1 MGDANVRQ
9 TLSGA
14 TNHAPMRIGFVN
26 TGTIQQN
33 ASTLRCLHLGKL
45 LARDGHAVSL
55 FLTDQPD
62 NRRRYGDVVHG
73 IRVRYS
79 AVGSGR
85 EQWSKI
91 RMLLGERFDIL
102 HCMSSGSSVHF
113 PAFLSKWR
121 HGGQTRLIMDFD
133 EWQSLW
139 LREPRRTYQ
148 AAWERFACA
157 ASDDVIFASAQLAR
171 TLGRSVGARRR
182 HTLPYAFDE
191 EEFAAVPDESK
202 QIRARFAGRRLA
214 VYMGNLLPQFD
225 AARVLDAVDA
235 ARQANPELLFLFI
248 GGGPLREELE
258 RRVVTERLSDH
269 VRFLGF
275 LPTDEMIQHLRAAD
289 VLLLP
294 IRDTE
299 LNRSR
304 SPNKLFQY
312 VGARRPIVTNRLDN
326 IYDAVGDEVLYFDFD
341 SSADFARQIGEAL
354 RPDAPLPSL
363 DTVARNGWQ
372 ARYETYRA
380 IIGAHPSKNAPH
392 RPSHG
397 DH

>member
-1 MGDANVRQ
+1 
-9 TLSGA
+9 
-14 TNHAPMRIGFVN
+14 MRIGFVN

-45 LARDGHAVSL
+45 LARDGHDVSL

-62 NRRRYGDVVHG
+62 NRRRYGDVVDG
-73 IRVRYS
+73 IRMRYS

-85 EQWSKI
+85 EQWSKV
-91 RMLLGERFDIL
+91 RLLVRERFDVL

-113 PAFLSKWR
+113 PAWLSKWR
-121 HGGQTRLIMDFD
+121 HGGRTRLIMDFD

-139 LREPRRTYQ
+139 LRQPKRTYQ

-157 ASDDVIFASAQLAR
+157 TSDDVIFASARLAH
-171 TLGRSVGARRR
+171 TLGRSVAARRR

-191 EEFAAVPDESK
+191 EEFASVPDDTT
-202 QIRARFAGRRLA
+202 QIRARYAGRKLA

-235 ARQANPELLFLFI
+235 ARTANPEILFLFI

-258 RRVVTERLSDH
+258 RRVVAEELTDH
-269 VRFLGF
+269 ARFLGF
-275 LPTDEMIQHLRAAD
+275 LPTDAMIQHLRAAD

-326 IYDAVGDEVLYFDFD
+326 IHDAVGEEVLYFDFD
-341 SSADFARQIGEAL
+341 SSADFARRIGEAL
-354 RPDAPLPSL
+354 RPDAPLPSPG
-363 DTVARNGWQ
+363 TVARNSWR
-372 ARYETYRA
+372 ARYESYRA
-380 IIGAHPSKNAPH
+380 IIGAGPAAGARELRGRAH
-392 RPSHG
+392 R
-397 DH
+397 